1 MNAVAGEIF
10 TLTCTVISDYPAM
23 LSWTYINGD
32 SVNVS
37 GISISQTHIRGTES
51 SINLHFNSLRTSHGG
66 VYVCTSQLNISS
78 PRNYSS
84 LHALVE
90 VEGIIE
96 YCVASHVINFI
107 SNIHSCSTYCNRH
120 KRNRGN
126 SEHNLYPNSKM

>member
-1 MNAVAGEIF
+1 MNAVAAENF

-37 GISISQTHIRGTES
+37 GISISQTYIRGTES
-51 SINLHFNSLRTSHGG
+51 SINLHFISLRTSHGG
-66 VYVCTSQLNISS
+66 VYVCTSQLDISS
-78 PRNYSS
+78 SRNYSS

-90 VEGIIE
+90 VEGIIA

-107 SNIHSCSTYCNRH
+107 SSCSTYCNRH